1 MPKIKNIL
9 KAAAL
14 QGVEDSIKMRVEID
28 RITEG
33 EHQTEGVLTVF
44 EGSEKI
50 FQCFTL
56 ELAWKDNARR
66 ISCIPKN
73 VYNVE
78 KRYSTKYKNHFHVL
92 DVPNRSFIL
101 IHQANFV
108 RQLLGCIAV
117 GRTLTDI
124 DKDGLRDV
132 TSSVATM
139 NKLNKI
145 LPDTFKLTI
154 K

>member
-1 MPKIKNIL
+1 MK
-9 KAAAL
+9 
-14 QGVEDSIKMRVEID
+14 VTID
-28 RITEG
+28 RLTEG
-33 EHQTEGVLTVF
+33 ENQTEGLLTVYQG
-44 EGSEKI
+44 EEKI
-50 FQCFTL
+50 FNCYTL
-56 ELAWKDNARR
+56 ELPWKDNEKRV
-66 ISCIPKN
+66 SCIPKG

-78 KRYSTKYKNHFHVL
+78 KRQSTKYKHHFHIL
-92 DVPNRSFIL
+92 DVPNRSYIL

-108 RQLLGCIAV
+108 RQLKGCIAV
-117 GRTLTDI
+117 GATLTDI

-145 LPDTFKLTI
+145 LPQTFKLEI